1 MKRYQLLIGFI
12 ITILFMGSALPA
24 ISAEGLITSLSV
36 YSVDTTM
43 DRFEAAV
50 EKRGLKV
57 FARLDHAAAAKS
69 VDLAMPRATVI
80 VFGNP
85 RLGTPNFIKTPT
97 LAIDLPLK
105 AMVWEDGKGQ
115 VFLSYNSAEYLYRTI
130 YVRHGIP
137 YNKKAVAPFENAL
150 KAISDEALSAG

>member
-1 MKRYQLLIGFI
+1 MKMYQLLIGFI
-12 ITILFMGSALPA
+12 ITILLLGSALPTFA
-24 ISAEGLITSLSV
+24 AEGLITRLSA
-36 YSVDTTM
+36 YSVDATM

-50 EKRGLKV
+50 EKRGLKI

-69 VDLAMPRATVI
+69 VDLTMPRATVI

-85 RLGTPNFIKTPT
+85 RLGTPNFIKAPT

-105 AMVWEDGKGQ
+105 AMVWEDEKGK
-115 VFLSYNSAEYLYRTI
+115 VFLSYNSAEYLYGTI

-137 YNKKAVAPFENAL
+137 YNQSAVAPFENAL
-150 KAISDEALSAG
+150 KAIADEALK